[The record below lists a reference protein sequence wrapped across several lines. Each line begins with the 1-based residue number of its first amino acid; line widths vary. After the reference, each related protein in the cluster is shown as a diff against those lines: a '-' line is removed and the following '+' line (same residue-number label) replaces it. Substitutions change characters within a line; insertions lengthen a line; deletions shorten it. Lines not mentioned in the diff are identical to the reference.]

1 MVFTTQIWDITE
13 ITQPRLKTAG
23 KQLRAWD
30 QVDKKKVAAP
40 KNSQKTAIGLLSQKE
55 TQQLY
60 ETAEKQL
67 RTHDSRWRE
76 K

>member
-1 MVFTTQIWDITE
+1 MIFTTQIWDITE
-13 ITQPRLKTAG
+13 ITQPQLRTAE

-30 QVDKKKVAAP
+30 RVDKKKVVAP
-40 KNSQKTAIGLLSQKE
+40 FNSQKAALGLLSQKE

-67 RTHDSRWRE
+67 RTRDSRWRE